1 MLILINAIHMYIRL
15 SILLFLLATQT
26 NAQTARIDSLM
37 RVLGTL
43 SNRAQV
49 NCLNAIASEFT
60 FYFIHS
66 DSAMKYANLAY
77 SQASAFQYNSGEAVS
92 LTIQADVQG
101 RLLGYPNLMEHYSQQ
116 AIELLKNEKD
126 PKNLSIAYYKLAIA
140 YAIQGIYDSA
150 HAAAFKDRQIA
161 IGAKDKLGVAWAIQ
175 ASGYIYFQ
183 SGNYWKAF
191 ENFIESQKMGK
202 ELNDSLL
209 TSTSLAFIGRSF
221 NRVGDPQ
228 TALNYYHQSLK
239 FATPFFLIW
248 PHLEDMAYAHLQLK
262 QYDSVLYYQKKHR
275 HDVDS
280 LIKDPKIRKKFS
292 ASLWGA
298 SLDFQLAEEQYDT
311 VLADILPVL
320 EKQRKNK
327 DIIPLMQ
334 SLFNLGK
341 VYGAQKD
348 YPTSLIY
355 VRELYQI
362 AHQTNNQQFLKDA
375 NQLMSSLF
383 DHIKQS
389 DSAYLY
395 FKQYTI
401 IKDSMETVKFGQ
413 RTALYRAASEVENKL
428 RLLKKDRE
436 INIQQ
441 LSLDK
446 KEFQKQGQL
455 KRLLISGI
463 VALLLFSILFSR
475 NIILKQRNEKL
486 QNEQAQSSLKRKA
499 LELEMQALRAQM
511 NPHFIFNC
519 LSAIDNLIQTGQAD
533 KATSYLARFA
543 KLIRGVLES
552 SKNNLIS
559 FQKDFETVGLY
570 LEMEQFRCNNKFT
583 YNLWVDQPLLHG
595 DYKVPPLIIQ
605 PFIENAIHHGL
616 LNKQDSNR
624 QLTVLAQLKDDHI
637 VYSIIDNGI
646 GRKKAGALKEI
657 NKPGQQSYGINIT
670 RQRIHLHNKTFIPN
684 DVEISDLE
692 HDGSPVGTK
701 AVVRINSSEP

>member
-1 MLILINAIHMYIRL
+1 LINFIRMYIRL

-26 NAQTARIDSLM
+26 NAQTAQIDSLR

-43 SNRAQV
+43 GNREQV
-49 NCLNAIASEFT
+49 NCLNAIAWEFT
-60 FYFIHS
+60 FHFIHS
-66 DSAMKYANLAY
+66 DSALKYADFAY
-77 SQASAFQYNSGEAVS
+77 RQASAIQYNSGKAVS

-126 PKNLSIAYYKLAIA
+126 PKNLSVAYYKLAIA
-140 YAIQGIYDSA
+140 YAMQGIYDSA
-150 HAAAFKDRQIA
+150 HDAAFKDRQIA
-161 IGAKDKLGVAWAIQ
+161 IAAKDKSGIAWATQ
-175 ASGYIYFQ
+175 ASGYIYCQ

-191 ENFIESQKMGK
+191 ENFIESQRMGK

-228 TALNYYHQSLK
+228 TALSYYHQSLE

-262 QYDSVLYYQKKHR
+262 QFDSVLYYQKKHR
-275 HDVDS
+275 HDVNF
-280 LIKDPKIRKKFS
+280 LIKDPKTRSKFS
-292 ASLWGA
+292 ASLWGS
-298 SLDFQLAEEQYDT
+298 SLDLQLAEKQYDT
-311 VLADILPVL
+311 VLADILPIL

-334 SLFNLGK
+334 SLVNLGK
-341 VYGAQKD
+341 VYEAKKD
-348 YPTSLIY
+348 YHTSLRY
-355 VRELYQI
+355 VREMYQI
-362 AHQTNNQQFLKDA
+362 AHQTNNKQFLKDA
-375 NQLMSSLF
+375 NELMSFLF

-413 RTALYRAASEVENKL
+413 RAALYLAASEVDNKF

-436 INIQQ
+436 INVQQ

-446 KEFQKQGQL
+446 KEFQKQRQL
-455 KRLLISGI
+455 KKLLISGI
-463 VALLLFSILFSR
+463 VALLLFSFLFSR
-475 NIILKQRNEKL
+475 NIILKRKNEKL

-533 KATSYLARFA
+533 KATSCLARFA
-543 KLIRGVLES
+543 KLIRGVLDS

-570 LEMEQFRCNNKFT
+570 MEMEQFRCNNKFT
-583 YNLWVDQPLLHG
+583 YNLTADQRLLHG
-595 DYKVPPLIIQ
+595 DYKIPPLIIQ

-624 QLTVLAQLKDDHI
+624 QLNVSAQLKGDYI

-646 GRKKAGALKEI
+646 GRKKAGTLKEI

-670 RQRIHLHNKTFIPN
+670 RQRIHLHNKTCIPN
-684 DVEISDLE
+684 DVEISDLD
-692 HDGSPVGTK
+692 HGGSPAGTK
-701 AVVRINSSEP
+701 VVVRINSLES